1 MNKKKGLMNR
11 RKKSLF
17 FFLIAVFC
25 LSFLLAVRSELFAS
39 DTKAGSMAQT
49 PAKWKIL
56 HIMSYHSPWQWTDD
70 MFNGFKEQLKGLDI
84 EYKVFQMDTKRKS
97 SEEWK
102 QKVGKEARDLIDAWK
117 PDLVYTTDDN
127 AQEYVTKHYI
137 DGNIPFVFAG
147 VNADPEKYGFVGTKN
162 VTGVLEREH
171 FVQTVTFLKEVAPG
185 ISRIAVIVDGDPTWE
200 GVTGRMKETASIYLP
215 HVQFISYD
223 VIQTFDEY
231 KEKVKA
237 YQSKADALALLGIH
251 TFKDEKGSNVPWEEV
266 LKWTA
271 DNSRRPDFSFWEDR
285 IPYGTLCAV
294 IVSGYEQGLA
304 AGRIAR
310 GILAEGKSPSS
321 YAIKPTIKGQPMLSL
336 ARARKLG
343 IRIKS
348 TVLLTAKV
356 IKKFEW
362 DK

>member
-1 MNKKKGLMNR
+1 MNKKKGLMDRWKRN
-11 RKKSLF
+11 LF
-17 FFLIAVFC
+17 WLLIPAFC
-25 LSFLLAVRSELFAS
+25 LSFLLPGRAELFAS
-39 DTKAGSMAQT
+39 DTKAGARAQA

-70 MFNGFKEQLKGLDI
+70 MFNGFKEALKGLDI
-84 EYKVFQMDTKRKS
+84 EYKVFQMDTKRNS

-102 QKVGKEARDLIDAWK
+102 QKVGKEARELIQAWK

-127 AQEYVTKHYI
+127 AQEYVTRHYI
-137 DGNIPFVFAG
+137 DAKIPFVFAG
-147 VNADPEKYGFVGTKN
+147 VNDDPEKYGFVGAKN

-171 FVQTVTFLKEVAPG
+171 IEQTVTLLKEVVPG
-185 ISRIAVIVDGDPTWE
+185 ISRIAVITDEDPTWE
-200 GVTGRMKETASIYLP
+200 GVTRRMKEKESIYPP

-223 VIQTFDEY
+223 VIQTFEEY
-231 KEKVKA
+231 KRKIKE
-237 YQSKADALALLGIH
+237 YQTKADALGLLGIH

-271 DNSRRPDFSFWEDR
+271 DNSRLPDFSFWADR
-285 IPYGTLCAV
+285 VLYGTLCAV
-294 IVSGYEQGLA
+294 IVSAYEQGLG

-310 GILAEGKSPSS
+310 GILVEGKSPSS
-321 YAIKPTIKGQPMLSL
+321 YAIKPTIKGRPMLSL

-343 IRIKS
+343 LRVKS
-348 TVLLTAKV
+348 KVLLTADV
-356 IKKFEW
+356 IEKFEW